1 MISFIKGY
9 ENLYAID
16 TDGNVYSLITN
27 SSRRRKILKPYYKN
41 GYLAVNLYKDGIC
54 KHFYIHRLV
63 AKTFLENE
71 KGYKEVNHIDCNKTN
86 NSINN
91 LEWCN
96 RKQNLQHS
104 YENGLKRQGEC
115 HGMSKLKIDDIK
127 KIRSQIGNEKQVKIA
142 KTFNV
147 SSSTISAI
155 KTGRLWKGV
164 DNLCQG

>member
-1 MISFIKGY
+1 MIKFIKGY
-9 ENLYAID
+9 EDLYAVD
-16 TDGNVYSLITN
+16 TNGNVYSLITN

-41 GYLAVNLYKDGIC
+41 GYLAVNLYKDRIC

-63 AKTFLENE
+63 AETFLENK

-86 NSINN
+86 NSIDN

-127 KIRSQIGNEKQVKIA
+127 EIKNQIGNEKQVKIA

-147 SSSTISAI
+147 SPSTISAI
-155 KTGRLWKGV
+155 NTGRLWKGV